1 MQSVEHRG
9 NLRQMPI
16 AMTRDTNQQMGVF
29 FHLRLYSAVRFHT
42 MNRHFKSDRYFKIAR
57 KRIMQPSRTLIALAC
72 LLHLQLAQADV
83 LPEAKVELKIP
94 LTKKPT
100 TRPMT
105 VAYVPY
111 LSRYYIAD
119 GGLAPMPGEMEIA
132 LSKSQVHAFD
142 AKGNYL
148 ESGKPGLDNRSIYFN
163 PNTHKLESVTYNVS
177 SDAGFSP
184 NTGVFAIELTE
195 TGDIKDFPTEIAA
208 FNPAFGSAS
217 TMPTYDAG
225 NNRYLAK
232 QERSNKVFIVELGKR
247 ERVGEITLDFA
258 AAGVVHDD
266 LSEHFI
272 AYTGIPGE
280 ELALLDVDHKAV
292 LVFNL
297 DGKLVGKSALPATI
311 KLRAQNHYNGLG
323 YTNGM
328 MFVYHEKDGEF
339 GTYYG
344 VRISDKAQIN

>member
-1 MQSVEHRG
+1 MQ
-9 NLRQMPI
+9 I
-16 AMTRDTNQQMGVF
+16 
-29 FHLRLYSAVRFHT
+29 
-42 MNRHFKSDRYFKIAR
+42 
-57 KRIMQPSRTLIALAC
+57 SRTMIALAC
-72 LLHLQLAQADV
+72 LLSAHLVQADV
-83 LPEAKVELKIP
+83 LPEAKVEIKIP
-94 LTKKPT
+94 LAKKPT

-119 GGLAPMPGEMEIA
+119 GGLAPTPGDMEIA
-132 LSKSQVHAFD
+132 LSKSQVHAYD
-142 AKGNYL
+142 AKGVYIN
-148 ESGKPGLDNRSIYFN
+148 SGKPGLDNRSLYFN

-208 FNPAFGSAS
+208 FNPAFGSAA
-217 TMPTYDAG
+217 TMPTYDAA

-232 QERSNKVFIVELGKR
+232 QERSNKVFLVELNKR
-247 ERVGEITLDFA
+247 EKVGEITLDFA
-258 AAGVVHDD
+258 AAEVVPGD

-280 ELALLDVDHKAV
+280 ELALIDVDHKAI
-292 LVFNL
+292 LIFNM
-297 DGKLVGKSALPATI
+297 DGKFVGKSKLPSTI

-323 YTNGM
+323 YTNGL
-328 MFVYHEKDGEF
+328 MFVYHEPEGEF

-344 VRISDKAQIN
+344 LKISDKAQIN

>member
-1 MQSVEHRG
+1 
-9 NLRQMPI
+9 
-16 AMTRDTNQQMGVF
+16 
-29 FHLRLYSAVRFHT
+29 

-328 MFVYHEKDGEF
+328 MFVYHEKDGEV

>member
-1 MQSVEHRG
+1 
-9 NLRQMPI
+9 
-16 AMTRDTNQQMGVF
+16 
-29 FHLRLYSAVRFHT
+29 
-42 MNRHFKSDRYFKIAR
+42 MNRHFKSDRHFKIAR
-57 KRIMQPSRTLIALAC
+57 KRIMQPSRTLIVLAC